1 MKKLISIILAF
12 LVFFTMVT
20 SLTGCTNTSNTSN
33 VSDTTN
39 ESNTGSESL
48 EDGAINKKIGK
59 IGLSVHTLGMEF
71 FMEVKKSMETLAA
84 QDGNEIV
91 TLSCEGDTAKQIEQI
106 ENFVTMECKY
116 IVVFPTEFT
125 ALKDSLRAAK
135 KNGVKILIVGT
146 IPTEDKDCYDLAVTV
161 DQYLLGQTA
170 AKLAAEWI
178 DETYPDAP
186 DGSIEVATFGLTPS
200 PDLKARSEALKEV
213 EKFTKKAKVVTNFDL
228 VGEMNQAAK
237 SQEYAE
243 MMLVQYPNIK
253 CVITFSDDMSIAV
266 DEVIMRTPS
275 IDKSKFAIF
284 GCGITETA
292 CKLIIKAV
300 NNQST
305 LRADAA
311 LSPDAGEAYYKTI
324 TGEFKVDKDCA
335 YVDPVFIVDA
345 SNADKYFKSK

>member
-1 MKKLISIILAF
+1 MKKLISVI
-12 LVFFTMVT
+12 LVFAVVFTMVV
-20 SLTGCTNTSNTSN
+20 SLTGCSSSTNTSNA
-33 VSDTTN
+33 SDSTN
-39 ESNTGSESL
+39 ANNTNSGSTENETGS
-48 EDGAINKKIGK
+48 KKIGK

-84 QDGNEIV
+84 QDGNEII
-91 TLSCEGDTAKQIEQI
+91 TLSCESDVAKQIEQI
-106 ENFVTMECKY
+106 ENLVTMECKY

-125 ALKDSLRAAK
+125 ALKDCLRAARK
-135 KNGVKILIVGT
+135 KGVQILIVGT
-146 IPTEDKDCYDLAVTV
+146 IPTDDKDCYDLAVTV

-178 DETYPDAP
+178 DKTYPDAS
-186 DGSIEVATFGLTPS
+186 DESIEVATFGLTAS

-213 EKFTKKAKVVTNFDL
+213 EKFTRKAKLVTSFDL

-243 MMLVQYPNIK
+243 MMLVQHPNIK
-253 CVITFSDDMSIAV
+253 CVVTFSDEMSIAV

-275 IDKSKFAIF
+275 IDKSKFSIF

-292 CKLIIKAV
+292 CELFKKAM
-300 NNQST
+300 NNEST

-311 LSPDAGEAYYKTI
+311 LSPNAGEAYYKTI
-324 TGEFKVDKDCA
+324 TGEFKVDKDNA

-345 SNADKYFKSK
+345 SNAEKYFKSK